1 MWVGG
6 AKPWRKAWG
15 AMEVFVAENM
25 QMVLDCFKLTSI
37 PETRY
42 TEEAAAV
49 EPVLTTDR
57 ARNEVTGDPS
67 DASAI
72 GLPFS

>member
-1 MWVGG
+1 
-6 AKPWRKAWG
+6 
-15 AMEVFVAENM
+15 MEVFVAENM